1 MDDVYCW
8 ILYGG
13 MRGNKLSVESE
24 LGQANKIWIVPKNQC
39 FISHTKVSGSTVV
52 FKVFKLVNEF
62 MEIVCKVWFFCDT
75 KANAN
80 FSVGAWYYNQHFLKY
95 SNI

>member
-1 MDDVYCW
+1 M
-8 ILYGG
+8 
-13 MRGNKLSVESE
+13 
-24 LGQANKIWIVPKNQC
+24 PKNQC

-80 FSVGAWYYNQHFLKY
+80 FSVGAWYHNQHFLKY
-95 SNI
+95 SNTYSIQSDCFSVANKWSLYFWIHKFGKEGD